1 MVVFLMKHNVV
12 LIAFYGSSDTAQTRF
27 RHPPNQAF
35 GDVPKREGC
44 KCGWQGF
51 FLTMVQ

>member
-35 GDVPKREGC
+35 GDVPKRRVVNVAG
-44 KCGWQGF
+44 KDSF
-51 FLTMVQ
+51 